1 MTVVAIVLIAMAVA
15 GVAVVALRRAER
27 FYAARPVSVLYEV
40 DEAVE
45 FVASALPGEIS
56 ARLSYEDV
64 EALLGWHLV
73 HLAGR
78 DDEGEVDIADDRA
91 VADLLRAA
99 EGEGRDITAADVR
112 AVLAAEVEY
121 LVAVG
126 AVGPDADAAE
136 T

>member
-45 FVASALPGEIS
+45 FVASALPGELS

-73 HLAGR
+73 RLVRRAGR

-91 VADLLRAA
+91 VADLAARAA
-99 EGEGRDITAADVR
+99 LDGRDISEADVR
-112 AVLAAEVEY
+112 AVLAAEAEY
-121 LVAVG
+121 LAAVG
-126 AVGPDADAAE
+126 ALEGPDE
-136 T
+136 